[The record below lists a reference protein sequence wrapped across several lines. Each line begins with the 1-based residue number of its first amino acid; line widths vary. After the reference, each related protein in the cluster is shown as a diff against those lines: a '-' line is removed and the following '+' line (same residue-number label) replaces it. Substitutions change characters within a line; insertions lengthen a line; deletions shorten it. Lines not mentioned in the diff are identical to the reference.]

1 MKTHRKTYSRNVRF
15 GYEEFV
21 EKAQRVFKTYRDLY
35 KRCLQTGGQ
44 VRFEPMPKELYRMV
58 EEAKRRG
65 DPTAKMLK
73 VCHYLSQVAPTLD
86 AWQRNARTEY
96 LGNDPKCLH
105 DAYEALSAYMNG
117 KRFGCQFSA
126 RRVRSRA
133 RDVRFG
139 GAMPFKEWQ
148 EKSGWKRLITEAGNL
163 HGKLTMAVGE
173 QIKTG
178 ERCLKLY
185 IEALNLLKK
194 AGGETDERTV
204 RELISELTEHTNDV
218 KTVLDALNKILYRS
232 RRSDFR

>member
-44 VRFEPMPKELYRMV
+44 VRFEPMPKDLYRMV

-105 DAYEALSAYMNG
+105 DAYEALKAYMNG
-117 KRFGCQFSA
+117 RSFGIRYSMKHYKG
-126 RRVRSRA
+126 
-133 RDVRFG
+133 VRFSIE
-139 GAMPFKEWQ
+139 PEL
-148 EKSGWKRLITEAGNL
+148 EKVAQALGFAETES
-163 HGKLTMAVGE
+163 
-173 QIKTG
+173 IKV
-178 ERCLKLY
+178 RKLY
-185 IEALNLLKK
+185 DVAIQNAK
-194 AGGETDERTV
+194 AYQRRKPANPYTK
-204 RELISELTEHTNDV
+204 ELIAKLDKIMENLVAAYDLSFKTWKDYKKVSENTD
-218 KTVLDALNKILYRS
+218 KY
-232 RRSDFR
+232 